1 MVPAAYVEQ
10 VRLLTQRAPLDFQQP
25 AQAHHNSI
33 VKVVYDYEA
42 SAPGELTV
50 HEDEILLVFETE
62 EDWILVQSQKADGG
76 AGYIPGTYVEAASL
90 DDNEPLAPNRI
101 VVPDSVSSW
110 FAGCIFGRSK
120 LAATSTCQHLC
131 RSC

>member
-1 MVPAAYVEQ
+1 M
-10 VRLLTQRAPLDFQQP
+10 
-25 AQAHHNSI
+25 
-33 VKVVYDYEA
+33 
-42 SAPGELTV
+42 
-50 HEDEILLVFETE
+50 FETE

-101 VVPDSVSSW
+101 VVPDSVSSR
-110 FAGCIFGRSK
+110 FGRCTFGRSK
-120 LAATSTCQHLC
+120 FVASSTCQHLC